1 MKKYIL
7 LGTLLCTAL
16 AFTSCSNEDYKD
28 WAKPQASGDAAE
40 GSAYSYGISMNAG
53 PQAEIVMPVADD
65 DITIA
70 TIQSEKTLPFEI
82 KSFTIN
88 GKELDIYLEGNAI
101 KTSAARLDSLVEA
114 TNFSRAAIKREMEAE
129 VFYSVLDTDQ
139 KDSLTFK
146 NVVKLAV
153 TPAATPEI
161 DPQGYFVLGDFEGIG
176 WNPPTAGFMQEVED
190 GVYSVVVTTT
200 GTGSNWFKFYC
211 GSTYKGE
218 STTWDDINPKQMGCI
233 EDGDDATEN
242 LLVWTGDPR
251 GLEVKTPVIKGAGK
265 WKITLDMKNCTYT
278 VKEKLAGLDDLYLT
292 GSNYNWGATKSDW
305 KKVNAIN
312 NNWGGTSEGEFW
324 TIIYLH
330 AGEMF
335 KFAPQQGWGGDF
347 GGTGLTVT
355 DKAGAGYVDDG
366 TNCKVTNPGWYLLH
380 VKTADMEMIIEKPK
394 VYLIGDCIGGWEGFE
409 QPFTTPTDENGEFVS
424 PAFTN
429 SGNVRMYTLVEGA
442 AWWRCEYN
450 IFDGAIVIRTEGD
463 QPGVPGTAGQKAYLN
478 FTTMTGKI
486 Q

>member
-1 MKKYIL
+1 
-7 LGTLLCTAL
+7 
-16 AFTSCSNEDYKD
+16 
-28 WAKPQASGDAAE
+28 
-40 GSAYSYGISMNAG
+40 
-53 PQAEIVMPVADD
+53 
-65 DITIA
+65 
-70 TIQSEKTLPFEI
+70 
-82 KSFTIN
+82 
-88 GKELDIYLEGNAI
+88 
-101 KTSAARLDSLVEA
+101 
-114 TNFSRAAIKREMEAE
+114 
-129 VFYSVLDTDQ
+129 
-139 KDSLTFK
+139 
-146 NVVKLAV
+146 
-153 TPAATPEI
+153 
-161 DPQGYFVLGDFEGIG
+161 
-176 WNPPTAGFMQEVED
+176 MQEVED

-233 EDGDDATEN
+233 ENGDDATEN
-242 LLVWTGDPR
+242 LLIWTGDPR
-251 GLEVKTPVIKGAGK
+251 GFEVKTPVIKGAGK

-292 GSNYNWGATKSDW
+292 GSNYNWGATTSDW